1 MKITIR
7 EHSRST
13 KVSDLLLAVF
23 SVAYFVLGLCFAKD
37 LFACVIFLLSV
48 ICIIIIKYLKLSENE
63 EQ

>member
-23 SVAYFVLGLCFAKD
+23 SVAYFVLCLCFAKD

-63 EQ
+63 E